1 MALARKYQEE
11 VVSTGSS
18 QDVQN
23 EQQSKAKVTFSGASL
38 FTSTFRN
45 ELIKRQKIVEE
56 AYSKKVEGVTDP
68 QIITKFSSVYDSAKN
83 VFTRLNEFIEEIGK
97 CEYSD
102 NIVTIKITKCA
113 SVYLYFAQ
121 ASRKIESFSFV
132 NQSSDVA
139 SMSDLFSQIEKNL
152 EFSCDSVV
160 SLSKNIFVSMRLT
173 CSNSLKQF
181 VTKWIKDLNQLIES
195 KSFNPTPVKTKST
208 NTQTQAKSKRT
219 STTETTVKSKPP
231 QEEFWG
237 LLVGYDNVDDSKSKK
252 FVVVKVSDKSVL
264 HISNRLK
271 RGKSYVADFY
281 KAAEIGE
288 SGDVV
293 PVLCYNWY
301 EDYSDSYCV
310 MDYYIKDDYPE
321 FESVSGLKISDMKVI
336 VDEYIKSL

>member
-11 VVSTGSS
+11 IISTESS
-18 QDVQN
+18 QHVQK
-23 EQQSKAKVTFSGASL
+23 EQQGKVVLSGSSL

-45 ELIKRQKIVEE
+45 ELIKQQKLVEE
-56 AYSKKVEGVTDP
+56 AYSKKVKGVADS

-83 VFTRLNEFIEEIGK
+83 IFMKLNEFIEEIGK

-102 NIVTIKITKCA
+102 NIITIKITKCA

-139 SMSDLFSQIEKNL
+139 SMSDLFSQIEKNP
-152 EFSCDSVV
+152 EFSCDSIV
-160 SLSKNIFVSMRLT
+160 SLAKNIFVLMRLT

-181 VTKWIKDLNQLIES
+181 VKKWIKDLDKLVES
-195 KSFNPTPVKTKST
+195 KSSDVSSVKPTKTH
-208 NTQTQAKSKRT
+208 TQVKSKRT
-219 STTETTVKSKPP
+219 STTESVVKSKPS
-231 QEEFWG
+231 QEHFWG

-252 FVVVKVSDKSVL
+252 FIIVKVSDKSVL
-264 HISNRLK
+264 YISNRLK
-271 RGKSYVADFY
+271 RGKTYVADFY

-310 MDYYIKDDYPE
+310 MDYYIKDDYLE
-321 FESVSGLKISDMKVI
+321 FERVSGLKISDMKII
-336 VDEYIKSL
+336 VDEYINSL

>member
-1 MALARKYQEE
+1 MALARKYQDE
-11 VVSTGSS
+11 VVSMESS

-23 EQQSKAKVTFSGASL
+23 AQQSKDKVTFSGASL
-38 FTSTFRN
+38 FTPTFRN
-45 ELIKRQKIVEE
+45 ELVKQQKLVEE
-56 AYSKKVEGVTDP
+56 AYSKKVKGVVDP

-83 VFTRLNEFIEEIGK
+83 IFARLNEFVEEIGK

-102 NIVTIKITKCA
+102 DIVTIKITRCA

-121 ASRKIESFSFV
+121 ASRRIESFSFV
-132 NQSSDVA
+132 NQSSDVT

-160 SLSKNIFVSMRLT
+160 SFAKKIFMSMRLT

-181 VTKWIKDLNQLIES
+181 VTKWIKDIDQLVANTSSDSISAKS
-195 KSFNPTPVKTKST
+195 KPVKT
-208 NTQTQAKSKRT
+208 QAKPKRT
-219 STTETTVKSKPP
+219 STTESAVKSKPP

-271 RGKSYVADFY
+271 RGKTYVADFY